1 MKTTI
6 QSVLL
11 TSLFLSSWIPF
22 TSCSKTNPA
31 DEENQSLVQAVRVES
46 LKKSNLRKFIELNG
60 NIRAEKSMSVY
71 PVIQGKIASTP
82 VHLGSSVK
90 KGDVI
95 VYVDPS
101 VPGSQY
107 VLNAVTAPISGTVIS
122 IPLKEGTR
130 VNTETAVAAIGDL
143 SKLQVITYIP
153 ERYVSFLSK
162 GQDADLVLEA
172 YPDEI
177 FSATVAE
184 VSPVL
189 DEGTRT
195 KEVILNFA
203 SPDNRINAGMFANVK
218 LYLKNYD
225 DVFSIPT
232 ACIIEKQG
240 KKYVYVIDEAE
251 NPGAGD
257 KEKARKVR
265 FVEIKV
271 GEEIENR
278 TIIEFADEKSQLAA
292 LSENSSVK
300 VVIQGYETLQDG
312 SSVNI
317 AE

>member
-1 MKTTI
+1 MRD
-6 QSVLL
+6 
-11 TSLFLSSWIPF
+11 
-22 TSCSKTNPA
+22 
-31 DEENQSLVQAVRVES
+31 DEC
-46 LKKSNLRKFIELNG
+46 FG

-130 VNTETAVAAIGDL
+130 VNTETAVASIGDL
-143 SKLQVITYIP
+143 SKLQIITYIP
-153 ERYVSFLSK
+153 ERYVSFLSN

-177 FSATVAE
+177 FKAKVSE

-189 DEGTRT
+189 DEASRT
-195 KEVILNFA
+195 KEVILTFTEA
-203 SPDNRINAGMFANVK
+203 DSRINAGMFANVK
-218 LYLKNYD
+218 LYLKD
-225 DVFSIPT
+225 FEDVYSVPT
-232 ACIIEKQG
+232 SCIIEKQG
-240 KKYVYVIDEAE
+240 KKYVYIIED
-251 NPGAGD
+251 N
-257 KEKARKVR
+257 KARLT
-265 FVEIKV
+265 EITT
-271 GEEIENR
+271 GEEIVDR
-278 TIIEFADEKSQLAA
+278 TIIESPA
-292 LSENSSVK
+292 LTSSAK
-300 VVIQGYETLQDG
+300 IVIQGFETLQDG

>member
-31 DEENQSLVQAVRVES
+31 DEENQKTVQAVRVEILS
-46 LKKSNLRKFIELNG
+46 KSNLRKFIELNG

-82 VHLGSSVK
+82 VHLGASVK

-130 VNTETAVAAIGDL
+130 VNTETAVASIGDL
-143 SKLQVITYIP
+143 SKLQIITYIP
-153 ERYVSFLSK
+153 ERYVSFLSN

-177 FSATVAE
+177 FKAKVSE

-189 DEGTRT
+189 DEASRT
-195 KEVILNFA
+195 KEVILIFTEA
-203 SPDNRINAGMFANVK
+203 DSRINAGMFANVK
-218 LYLKNYD
+218 LYLKD
-225 DVFSIPT
+225 FEDVYSVPT
-232 ACIIEKQG
+232 SCIIEKQG
-240 KKYVYVIDEAE
+240 KKYVYIIED
-251 NPGAGD
+251 N
-257 KEKARKVR
+257 KARLT
-265 FVEIKV
+265 EITT
-271 GEEIENR
+271 GEEIVDR
-278 TIIEFADEKSQLAA
+278 TIIESPA
-292 LSENSSVK
+292 LTSSAK
-300 VVIQGYETLQDG
+300 IVIQGFETLQDG

>member
-6 QSVLL
+6 QSVIL

-31 DEENQSLVQAVRVES
+31 DEENQKTVQAVRVEILS
-46 LKKSNLRKFIELNG
+46 KSNLRKFIELNG

-130 VNTETAVAAIGDL
+130 VNTETAVASIGDL
-143 SKLQVITYIP
+143 SRLQIISYIP
-153 ERYVSFLSK
+153 ERYVSFLSN

-177 FSATVAE
+177 FKAKVSE

-189 DEGTRT
+189 DEASRT
-195 KEVILNFA
+195 KEVILTFTEA
-203 SPDNRINAGMFANVK
+203 DSRINAGMFANVK
-218 LYLKNYD
+218 LYLKD
-225 DVFSIPT
+225 FEDVYSVPT
-232 ACIIEKQG
+232 SCIIEKQG
-240 KKYVYVIDEAE
+240 KKYVYKIED
-251 NPGAGD
+251 N
-257 KEKARKVR
+257 KARLT
-265 FVEIKV
+265 EITT
-271 GEEIENR
+271 GEEIVDR
-278 TIIEFADEKSQLAA
+278 TIIESPA
-292 LSENSSVK
+292 LTSSAK
-300 VVIQGYETLQDG
+300 IVIQGFETLQDG

>member
-31 DEENQSLVQAVRVES
+31 DEENQKTVQAVRVEILS
-46 LKKSNLRKFIELNG
+46 KSNLRKFIELNG

-130 VNTETAVAAIGDL
+130 VNTETAVASIGDL
-143 SKLQVITYIP
+143 SRLQIISYIP
-153 ERYVSFLSK
+153 ERYVSFLSN

-177 FSATVAE
+177 FKAKVSE

-189 DEGTRT
+189 DEASRT
-195 KEVILNFA
+195 KEVILTFTEA
-203 SPDNRINAGMFANVK
+203 DSRINAGMFANVK
-218 LYLKNYD
+218 LYLKD
-225 DVFSIPT
+225 FEDVYSVPT
-232 ACIIEKQG
+232 SCIIEKQG
-240 KKYVYVIDEAE
+240 KKYVYIIED
-251 NPGAGD
+251 N
-257 KEKARKVR
+257 KARLT
-265 FVEIKV
+265 EITT
-271 GEEIENR
+271 GEEIVDR
-278 TIIEFADEKSQLAA
+278 TIIESPA
-292 LSENSSVK
+292 LTSSAK
-300 VVIQGYETLQDG
+300 IVIQGFETLQDG
-312 SSVNI
+312 NSVNI

>member
-6 QSVLL
+6 QSVFL
-11 TSLFLSSWIPF
+11 TSLFLSAWIPF
-22 TSCSKTNPA
+22 TSCTKINPA
-31 DEENQSLVQAVRVES
+31 DDENQEIVQAVRVEILS
-46 LKKSNLRKFIELNG
+46 KSNLRKFIELNG

-101 VPGSQY
+101 VPDSHY

-143 SKLQVITYIP
+143 SKLQIITYIP

-177 FSATVAE
+177 FKAKVSE

-189 DEGTRT
+189 DEATRT
-195 KEVILNFA
+195 KEVILNFVEED
-203 SPDNRINAGMFANVK
+203 SRINAGMFANVK
-218 LYLKNYD
+218 LYLKNYEN
-225 DVFSIPT
+225 VYSVPT
-232 ACIIEKQG
+232 SCIIEKQQ
-240 KKYVYVIDEAE
+240 KKYVYMIDNE
-251 NPGAGD
+251 NSG
-257 KEKARKVR
+257 EKNAHTVR
-265 FVEIKV
+265 LVEITT
-271 GEEIENR
+271 GEEIVDR
-278 TIIEFADEKSQLAA
+278 TIIESPA
-292 LSENSSVK
+292 LTSSAK
-300 VVIQGYETLQDG
+300 IVIQGFETLQDG

>member
-31 DEENQSLVQAVRVES
+31 DEENQKTVQAVRVEILS
-46 LKKSNLRKFIELNG
+46 KSNLRKFIELNG

-130 VNTETAVAAIGDL
+130 VNTETAVASIGDL
-143 SKLQVITYIP
+143 SRLQIISYIP
-153 ERYVSFLSK
+153 ERYVSFLSN

-177 FSATVAE
+177 FKAKVSE

-189 DEGTRT
+189 DEASRT
-195 KEVILNFA
+195 KEVILTFTEA
-203 SPDNRINAGMFANVK
+203 DSRINAGMFANVK
-218 LYLKNYD
+218 LYLKD
-225 DVFSIPT
+225 FEDVYSVPT
-232 ACIIEKQG
+232 SCIIEKQG
-240 KKYVYVIDEAE
+240 KKYVYKIED
-251 NPGAGD
+251 N
-257 KEKARKVR
+257 KARLT
-265 FVEIKV
+265 EITT
-271 GEEIENR
+271 GEEIVDR
-278 TIIEFADEKSQLAA
+278 TIIESPALTSLA
-292 LSENSSVK
+292 K
-300 VVIQGYETLQDG
+300 IVIQGFETLQDG

>member
-31 DEENQSLVQAVRVES
+31 DEENQKTVQAVRVEILS
-46 LKKSNLRKFIELNG
+46 KSNLRKFIELNG

-130 VNTETAVAAIGDL
+130 VNTETAVASIGDL
-143 SKLQVITYIP
+143 SKLQIITYIP
-153 ERYVSFLSK
+153 ERYVSFLSN

-177 FSATVAE
+177 FKAKVSE

-189 DEGTRT
+189 DEASRT
-195 KEVILNFA
+195 KEVILTFTEA
-203 SPDNRINAGMFANVK
+203 DSRINAGMFANVK
-218 LYLKNYD
+218 LYLKD
-225 DVFSIPT
+225 FEDVYSVPT
-232 ACIIEKQG
+232 SCIIEKQG
-240 KKYVYVIDEAE
+240 KKYVYIIED
-251 NPGAGD
+251 N
-257 KEKARKVR
+257 KARLT
-265 FVEIKV
+265 EITT
-271 GEEIENR
+271 GEEIVDR
-278 TIIEFADEKSQLAA
+278 TIIESPA
-292 LSENSSVK
+292 LTSSAK
-300 VVIQGYETLQDG
+300 IVIQGFETLQDG

>member
-31 DEENQSLVQAVRVES
+31 DEENQKTVQAVRVEILS
-46 LKKSNLRKFIELNG
+46 KSNLRKFIELNG

-130 VNTETAVAAIGDL
+130 VNTETAVASIGDL
-143 SKLQVITYIP
+143 SRLQIISYIP
-153 ERYVSFLSK
+153 ERYVSFLSN

-177 FSATVAE
+177 FKAKVSE

-189 DEGTRT
+189 DEASRT
-195 KEVILNFA
+195 KEVILTFTEA
-203 SPDNRINAGMFANVK
+203 DSRINAGMFANVK
-218 LYLKNYD
+218 LYLKD
-225 DVFSIPT
+225 FEDVYSVPT
-232 ACIIEKQG
+232 SCIIEKQG
-240 KKYVYVIDEAE
+240 KKYVYIIED
-251 NPGAGD
+251 N
-257 KEKARKVR
+257 KARLT
-265 FVEIKV
+265 EITT
-271 GEEIENR
+271 GEEIVDR
-278 TIIEFADEKSQLAA
+278 TIIESPA
-292 LSENSSVK
+292 LTSSAK
-300 VVIQGYETLQDG
+300 IVIQGFETLQDG